1 METTLVKLTSNDFD
15 AVYNIME
22 YSFPPDELRGYG
34 AQKAMLENGEY
45 NIYAIRDDDAGIKA
59 FITVYEFDDF
69 AYAEHF
75 AVACEYRNLGLGSEV
90 LNLLKKTVKVPIC
103 LEVELPETDMAK
115 RRIGFYTRNGFF
127 YNDYDYIQ
135 PAYGKDKNPVPLKI
149 MTTDRGITESEFE
162 YMKRVIYKKVY
173 FIDQ

>member
-1 METTLVKLTSNDFD
+1 MEKMLEKLRAADFD
-15 AVYNIME
+15 KVYRIME
-22 YSFPPDELRGYG
+22 ESFPPDELRGYH
-34 AQKAMLENGEY
+34 AQKTMLEAGAY
-45 NIYAIRDDDAGIKA
+45 NIYALKDDDKGIKA

-69 AYAEHF
+69 TYAEHF
-75 AVACEYRNLGLGSEV
+75 AVVPEYRNCGLGSEV
-90 LNLLKKTVKVPIC
+90 LDLLKKTVKAPIC

-149 MTTDRGITESEFE
+149 MTTERGISESEFE
-162 YMKRVIYKKVY
+162 YMKDVIYKKVY
-173 FIDQ
+173 FID